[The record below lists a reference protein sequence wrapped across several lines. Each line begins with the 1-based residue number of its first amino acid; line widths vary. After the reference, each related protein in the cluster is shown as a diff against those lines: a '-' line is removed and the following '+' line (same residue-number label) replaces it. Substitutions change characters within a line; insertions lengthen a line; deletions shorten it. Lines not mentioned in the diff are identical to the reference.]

1 MRASAKVFWK
11 RWIFV
16 LVELLSGADCL
27 QLVGLDLIRS
37 IKGPNRE
44 SKMWNTCQCTLIY
57 FFIWLFIFRAVVI
70 NQWGYS
76 ATPSPQHSQALELKV
91 NCMTD

>member
-1 MRASAKVFWK
+1 MFWK

-16 LVELLSGADCL
+16 LVELASGADCL

-37 IKGPNRE
+37 IEGPNRE

-57 FFIWLFIFRAVVI
+57 FFIFLFIFLAVVI

-76 ATPSPQHSQALELKV
+76 AAPSPSILRPW
-91 NCMTD
+91 N